1 MIDYFKFGS
10 VFIDIK
16 RKFMFNVFWKDVF
29 DSYKVLQDK
38 IIPITWFGFLQT
50 PIWFNDSKRSG
61 AHVYFTEDG

>member
-10 VFIDIK
+10 AFIDIK

-29 DSYKVLQDK
+29 DNYKVLQDK
-38 IIPITWFGFLQT
+38 IIPNTGFGFYKLLYGLM
-50 PIWFNDSKRSG
+50 IVERSG